1 MPDYMRVDAVS
12 RFGYASLNCL
22 PKDNFSPPQQRRGKI
37 NTKLSR
43 IAPKERLAKSYNY
56 SLHIVRPLHGNNQI
70 DKLSNKLIP
79 EATNRQPF
87 SLIEVVTGYKA
98 IGVIQDAVPG
108 TVGIVL

>member
-22 PKDNFSPPQQRRGKI
+22 PKDNFSPPQQRRKKI

-43 IAPKERLAKSYNY
+43 VAPKERLAKSYNY

-79 EATNRQPF
+79 EATNRQP
-87 SLIEVVTGYKA
+87 SLLTAAVPVDTA
-98 IGVIQDAVPG
+98 TDVIQGAVPG
-108 TVGIVL
+108 NE